1 MTTFSSS
8 QQLRELFTAFLES
21 ASKIEL
27 RGFSGS
33 GAVVAYNVSDPP
45 ARFVLDAREPSRPGK
60 GFAYF
65 VDDPNAPAATLEV
78 HLSATTLDRM
88 YTGDLNVMIAAAQ
101 GRIEISDTGA
111 ALRLLPVMFRTM
123 NHYRSKR
130 ALKFSKLAQ

>member
-1 MTTFSSS
+1 MSSRTTIRSVPWISSG
-8 QQLRELFTAFLES
+8 R
-21 ASKIEL
+21 
-27 RGFSGS
+27 SG
-33 GAVVAYNVSDPP
+33 
-45 ARFVLDAREPSRPGK
+45 EQPSRPGK

-123 NHYRSKR
+123 NHYRATR
-130 ALKFSKLAQ
+130 ALFFAKLAQ